1 MGMLWKVITSSEVK
15 DVLLHSCKAPAMGV
29 SSFGFGGT
37 NTHAC
42 GDQSWRPKWQDWDI
56 APYKLIGW
64 SVCWLIGWLV
74 DWLIGWLI
82 VWLVNCLME
91 GYSPSKNWYQD
102 RTASRFFFVFSGSF
116 PVSWGCWCP
125 HANQRRCLPSVLS
138 ASDPSGFCQSCVTS
152 YDPTWQY
159 EQPPCSIGQN
169 HMKNNEQ
176 PPFSIGQNM
185 PKPSIY
191 FFFPG
196 HVW

>member
-1 MGMLWKVITSSEVK
+1 MFCCTAARPQQWACLPL
-15 DVLLHSCKAPAMGV
+15 VLAAPIPTRA
-29 SSFGFGGT
+29 GT
-37 NTHAC
+37 NLGVQNDRIGILH
-42 GDQSWRPKWQDWDI
+42 
-56 APYKLIGW
+56 LIN
-64 SVCWLIGWLV
+64 WLAGRFVGWLV